1 MSDKGE
7 TTCTATRNPKFEQLR
22 NDHETFL
29 RTFEKPTQIYRFLR
43 TRNIITPIF
52 LHRTLSYMKHRRTR
66 RNKNREREKFK
77 VDDLLGKL
85 EKRAEEKAG
94 IVHPSGD
101 KNGYL
106 NLTFKGFF
114 RGPVNGEMPTP
125 SSENLADQSLV
136 PAEVYIVK
144 VCHKRRKD
152 PSPPILQERVG
163 RCLVPH
169 NPCTDRLPLVDS
181 CSVSIPNTIFNRKN
195 NKNVRSFILTLEV
208 CIPFIATNKNKK
220 RKKSE
225 AKASHETS
233 SVSEPPSKRLRGQR
247 PSVNSE
253 SEEQEK
259 PTVEDPEDGAQSPEP
274 KTDKM
279 VYFTE
284 LIIFGNERECLLV
297 DGEYEL
303 ALHDK
308 ESGKKRKRKQLSWE
322 IDYDGK
328 LGPFELFA
336 FGPTLKFSL
345 AWQGKPVRVR
355 PTSLPLKE
363 RRVDANENTEIN
375 GTICADD
382 MIEKEGKKIL
392 RIFYQFIYNNH
403 TRQQTEARDDC
414 LCPWCAVNCGHL
426 YSLLKHLKCCHG
438 RFVFTYAPHSKGAR
452 VDVSLNE
459 NYDGSYAGGT
469 EDLNEM
475 VGYAFSRDGSI
486 RRTPFTAVHVC
497 RPLRGKESLSEFLEP
512 DDSDVDI
519 ARPFFNGHNR
529 VYFHSNTC
537 LPMKPDDL
545 EFDSED
551 EIDPEWLRV
560 RTQQMIDEFTDVNDG
575 EKKLMKLWNLHVM
588 KKGYIADLQI
598 PEACKAFVRD
608 YGSEI
613 VEKNLCR
620 NFLLHL
626 VNLNDFNILSRTHL
640 LQTLELVEQLR
651 PLKSKDTSV
660 CSLA

>member
-7 TTCTATRNPKFEQLR
+7 GAYTAARNPKFEQLR
-22 NDHETFL
+22 SDHETFL
-29 RTFEKPTQIYRFLR
+29 KTFEKPTQIYRFLR

-52 LHRTLSYMKHRRTR
+52 LHRTLSYMKHRRTK
-66 RNKNREREKFK
+66 RNKEQDHEKFK
-77 VDDLLGKL
+77 VDDLLGTL
-85 EKRAEEKAG
+85 EKKSEESIG
-94 IVHPSGD
+94 ISHPSAD

-136 PAEVYIVK
+136 PTEVFVVK

-152 PSPPILQERVG
+152 SSPPIIQQPVG

-169 NPCTDRLPLVDS
+169 NPCTDQVPLAES
-181 CSVSIPNTIFNRKN
+181 CSVSIPNTMFIQKN
-195 NKNVRSFILTLEV
+195 NRNVRSFILTLEV
-208 CIPFIATNKNKK
+208 TIPFVETTKK
-220 RKKSE
+220 KRRKKSDV
-225 AKASHETS
+225 KPPVNHEKS
-233 SVSEPPSKRLRGQR
+233 DVSEPPSKRLRGQR
-247 PSVNSE
+247 SSVNSE

-259 PTVEDPEDGAQSPEP
+259 RPVEDPENGNQSPEP
-274 KTDKM
+274 KSDKM
-279 VYFTE
+279 VFFTE

-308 ESGKKRKRKQLSWE
+308 GTGRQRKRKQLSWE
-322 IDYDGK
+322 ADYGGK
-328 LGPFELFA
+328 LGPFDLFA

-355 PTSLPLKE
+355 PSTLPLRE
-363 RRVDANENTEIN
+363 RQVDANGNTEVN
-375 GTICADD
+375 NTSLVEDL
-382 MIEKEGKKIL
+382 EKEGKKRL

-414 LCPWCAVNCGHL
+414 LCPWCCINCGKL

-438 RFVFTYAPHSKGAR
+438 RFAFTYAPHSKGAR

-475 VGYAFSRDGSI
+475 VGYAFSRDGPV
-486 RRTPFTAVHVC
+486 RRTPYTTVHVC
-497 RPLRGKESLSEFLEP
+497 RPKRGKESLSEFLEP
-512 DDSDVDI
+512 DDSDLDV

-537 LPMKPDDL
+537 LPFKPDDL

-551 EIDPEWLRV
+551 EIDPEWLRIK
-560 RTQQMIDEFTDVNDG
+560 TQQMIDEFTDVNDG

-588 KKGYIADLQI
+588 KQGYIADLQI

-608 YGSEI
+608 YGGEL
-613 VEKNLCR
+613 VEKNLYK

-640 LQTLELVEQLR
+640 LQTMELLDQLR
-651 PLKSKDTSV
+651 NLQPGGTS
-660 CSLA
+660 